1 MGLIAWDVLLPSGAI
16 IPRYFKHHDPQWFYL
31 HISIQIVGFLPG
43 LATVVAGRT
52 LYNGL
57 ESYRIPKFKI
67 HRPLGSLVFF
77 LGILQ
82 AGQDIQTAQ
91 VLELVTSL
99 GRETCS
105 HLGSSEYCDWTL
117 SGRSRLGVEDRIWV
131 SCDNRNP
138 SFLSATNK
146 VFGSGYNAHCLSRLK
161 ESLDY
166 FISSNLVLKMGHLK
180 SALDAK
186 VRYQKEYVQD
196 MV

>member
-1 MGLIAWDVLLPSGAI
+1 MINIDNEENWLWFLEHLKYLLMNCHVVLISD
-16 IPRYFKHHDPQWFYL
+16 
-31 HISIQIVGFLPG
+31 
-43 LATVVAGRT
+43 
-52 LYNGL
+52 
-57 ESYRIPKFKI
+57 
-67 HRPLGSLVFF
+67 
-77 LGILQ
+77 
-82 AGQDIQTAQ
+82 
-91 VLELVTSL
+91 
-99 GRETCS
+99 
-105 HLGSSEYCDWTL
+105 
-117 SGRSRLGVEDRIWV
+117 
-131 SCDNRNP
+131 RNP